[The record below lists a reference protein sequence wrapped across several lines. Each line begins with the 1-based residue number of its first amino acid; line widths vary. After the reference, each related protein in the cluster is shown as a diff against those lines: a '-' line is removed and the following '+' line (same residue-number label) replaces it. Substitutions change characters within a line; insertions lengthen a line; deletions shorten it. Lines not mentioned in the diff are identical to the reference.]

1 MAPRLF
7 HIAFA
12 AALSAACLLACHRK
26 EDTPEG
32 HTPSFTVNGKSE
44 NFTLQLLATG
54 QTASLQIQ
62 SSEEWSVRGADDAS
76 WLAVSQPVQEKEHQ
90 WTLGLSAEVNEQEE
104 PRQARLVFTCDTL
117 SLTLTLQ
124 QDALDPMLRNPVP
137 GFYGTEGGDLQLD
150 LFRHQSS
157 LFDNGEGT
165 QSWRVLDLS
174 AKSAAVLSGIPSQP
188 QVGQSVALRYKYV
201 ENGFLQVYTEYPEVT
216 VFHVTEDLL
225 WLRKDAQT
233 YFIVER

>member
-32 HTPSFTVNGKSE
+32 HTPSFTVNGKAE

-62 SSEEWSVRGADDAS
+62 SSEEWSVRGADVAS

-157 LFDNGEGT
+157 LFDNGEGPKVGA
-165 QSWRVLDLS
+165 SWTFP
-174 AKSAAVLSGIPSQP
+174 PSRP
-188 QVGQSVALRYKYV
+188 PCCPASPRSPRWDKAWR
-201 ENGFLQVYTEYPEVT
+201 FAISMWRMA
-216 VFHVTEDLL
+216 FCRSIRSI
-225 WLRKDAQT
+225 RK
-233 YFIVER
+233 